1 MKHLLLLV
9 LLCLTLPTAHAQKSR
24 DLSSGRI
31 GLEIEGQFV
40 GWVKS
45 ADGGGPVADVVQEK
59 AGGGQAPKKR
69 LTGVRYDPIR
79 VECYI
84 DALPALADWLRGT
97 QTQGKPRRNGALI
110 FADFNYKAVTRL
122 EFQNA
127 LLTEVGL
134 PALDAASKD
143 LALVSVTFQPEFTRS
158 VDGRGAITAPPQ
170 GKTKI
175 VLTSNFRLTIPGVDC
190 SRVSKISAI
199 TYRQKVA
206 AGGAATYREL
216 PQGGQAVEV
225 SDMTLTVNES
235 GTGPFSS
242 WLQDFVVKGNNADS
256 QEREGKLELLAPD
269 LKEVLLTV
277 NLKHL
282 GIYRIADDKT
292 STVSLLVQL
301 YLEDFELLPAGK

>member
-1 MKHLLLLV
+1 MKQLLLLV

-59 AGGGQAPKKR
+59 AGGGQAPKKH
-69 LTGVRYDPIR
+69 LAGVHYDPIH

-84 DALPALADWLRGT
+84 DALPALAEWLRDT
-97 QTQGKPRRNGALI
+97 KTQGKPRRNGALI
-110 FADFNYKAVTRL
+110 VADFNYKAVTRL

-127 LLTEVGL
+127 LLTEFSL
-134 PALDAASKD
+134 PALDATSKEAG
-143 LALVSVTFQPEFTRS
+143 LISVTFQPENTRP
-158 VDGRGAITAPPQ
+158 VDGKGASTAALS
-170 GKTKI
+170 GKTKA
-175 VLTSNFRLTIPGVDC
+175 LLANNFRLTIPGVDC

-206 AGGAATYREL
+206 AGGAGAYREL
-216 PQGGQAVEV
+216 SQGGQLVEIPDLTLAVA
-225 SDMTLTVNES
+225 ES
-235 GTGPFSS
+235 AAGPFAS
-242 WLQDFVVKGNNADS
+242 WLQDFVVKGNNTDS

-269 LKEVLLTV
+269 LKEVLLTI

-292 STVSLLVQL
+292 STTSQLVQL
-301 YLEDFELLPAGK
+301 YLEDFELILAGK

>member
-9 LLCLTLPTAHAQKSR
+9 VFCLTLPTAHAQKSR
-24 DLSSGRI
+24 DLASGRI
-31 GLEIEGQFV
+31 GLEIEGQFI

-59 AGGGQAPKKR
+59 AGNGQAPKKH
-69 LTGVRYDPIR
+69 LAGVHYDPIHL
-79 VECYI
+79 ECNV
-84 DALPALADWLRGT
+84 DLLPALADWLRGT
-97 QTQGKPRRNGALI
+97 QTQSKPRRNGALI

-127 LLTEVGL
+127 LLTELGL
-134 PALDAASKD
+134 PALDATSKEAG
-143 LALVSVTFQPEFTRS
+143 LISVTFQPELTRS
-158 VDGRGAITAPPQ
+158 VDGKGANTAALS
-170 GKTKI
+170 GKTKA
-175 VLTSNFRLTIPGVDC
+175 LLASNFRLTIPGLDC

-206 AGGAATYREL
+206 SGAVGAYREL
-216 PQGGQAVEV
+216 SQGGQLVEIPDLTLAVA
-225 SDMTLTVNES
+225 ES
-235 GTGPFSS
+235 SAGPFSS
-242 WLQDFVVKGNNADS
+242 WLQDFVVKGNSTDS
-256 QEREGKLELLAPD
+256 QEKEGKLELLAPD

-292 STVSLLVQL
+292 STISLLVQL
-301 YLEDFELLPAGK
+301 YLEDFELIPVGK